1 MSRTAQR
8 NSSSP
13 TARIFSTSI
22 LSGYVFVHVH
32 VLYLRRYSTINLYE
46 STKVLSY
53 IRTTLYARVQLRKYL
68 RTEVYFLKEDSIS
81 CTRTCTCTF
90 EDKVV
95 LDTEVSTYCILFPEV
110 QLQLSIFG
118 GILFISY
125 FRKYSIYFRTS

>member
-8 NSSSP
+8 NFSSP

-32 VLYLRRYSTINLYE
+32 VLYLRRYNKRVRKYE
-46 STKVLSY
+46 STS
-53 IRTTLYARVQLRKYL
+53 VQRCTHVYNYGS
-68 RTEVYFLKEDSIS
+68 TEILPEGRFYFLYTYVYT
-81 CTRTCTCTF
+81 CTCTCTF

>member
-1 MSRTAQR
+1 MYTYC
-8 NSSSP
+8 
-13 TARIFSTSI
+13 TFE
-22 LSGYVFVHVH
+22 G
-32 VLYLRRYSTINLYE
+32 TINVYE
-46 STKVLSY
+46 STKVHPY
-53 IRTTLYARVQLRKYL
+53 NVVRTCTT
-68 RTEVYFLKEDSIS
+68 TEVRKYFLKEDSIS

-95 LDTEVSTYCILFPEV
+95 LDTEVGLSTYCILFPEV

>member
-32 VLYLRRYSTINLYE
+32 VLYLRRYN
-46 STKVLSY
+46 KRVRKY
-53 IRTTLYARVQLRKYL
+53 IRTTLYARVQLRKYGSIL
-68 RTEVYFLKEDSIS
+68 PEGRFYFLYTYVYT
-81 CTRTCTCTF
+81 CTCTCTF